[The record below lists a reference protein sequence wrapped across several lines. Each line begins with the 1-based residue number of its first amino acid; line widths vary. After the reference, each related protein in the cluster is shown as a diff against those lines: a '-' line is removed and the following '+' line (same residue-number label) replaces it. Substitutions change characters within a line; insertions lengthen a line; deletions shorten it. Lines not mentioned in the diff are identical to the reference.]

1 MPYKH
6 YVNISIVKNNS
17 INKFSEESIMNLDK
31 DFELTASEISSEI
44 ELLFNSVMSTVV
56 DYFEEVSSE

>member
-6 YVNISIVKNNS
+6 YVNNNVNNS

-44 ELLFNSVMSTVV
+44 EILFNSVMSTVV